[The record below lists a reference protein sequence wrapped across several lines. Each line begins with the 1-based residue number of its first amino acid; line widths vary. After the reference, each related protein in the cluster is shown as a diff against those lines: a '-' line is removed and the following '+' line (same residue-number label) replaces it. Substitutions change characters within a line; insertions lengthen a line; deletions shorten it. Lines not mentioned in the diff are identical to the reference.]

1 MELWQH
7 SNEEGGWNPNF
18 PTPLNDWEIGIV
30 VRFLARLQVKVV
42 EEGKEDKVC
51 WDDTKSRT
59 FSVKSLYA
67 SLETGRVV
75 QFPSSVAWNAWV
87 PPKVSFFVW
96 DATWGKTLTL
106 DQFQRREWSL
116 ANHCFL
122 CLSHEESIDH
132 ILLHCDKAR
141 VLWSF
146 YSLPLEFFG

>member
-1 MELWQH
+1 M
-7 SNEEGGWNPNF
+7 GC
-18 PTPLNDWEIGIV
+18 D
-30 VRFLARLQVKVV
+30 
-42 EEGKEDKVC
+42 
-51 WDDTKSRT
+51 
-59 FSVKSLYA
+59 
-67 SLETGRVV
+67 LEK
-75 QFPSSVAWNAWV
+75 N
-87 PPKVSFFVW
+87 
-96 DATWGKTLTL
+96 LTL